1 MSKKLIFSLALLSI
15 ISLLSVTPADA
26 KRRERNVVRLETTM
40 GVIRIRLS
48 DQTPIHR
55 DNFKRLVQ
63 EGYYDG
69 TLFHRVIRDFMI
81 QGGDPTS
88 KGAPKDS
95 LLGDGEPGYTLPA
108 EIVYPDLY
116 HRRGMVAA
124 AREPDEVNPEFRSS
138 GSQFYIVWG
147 RKHSPQA
154 LKKVRAALMDK
165 GIEMD
170 HFIADAYEVTGGT
183 PHLDGTYTVFGEVIE
198 GLEVVRRIQLESTD
212 AHDRPL
218 TDVVIKK
225 ATLEKR

>member
-1 MSKKLIFSLALLSI
+1 MSKRLIFSLALLSI
-15 ISLLSVTPADA
+15 ISFLSVTPADA
-26 KRRERNVVRLETTM
+26 KRRVRNIVRLETTM

-183 PHLDGTYTVFGEVIE
+183 PHLDGTYTVFGEVVE
-198 GLEVVRRIQLESTD
+198 GMDVVRKINYVRTD
-212 AHDRPL
+212 DYDRPVD
-218 TDVVIKK
+218 DVHIIK
-225 ATLEKR
+225 ATVVR

>member
-1 MSKKLIFSLALLSI
+1 MSKRLIFSLALLSI
-15 ISLLSVTPADA
+15 ISFLSVTPADA
-26 KRRERNVVRLETTM
+26 KRRVRNIVRLETTM

-69 TLFHRVIRDFMI
+69 TLFHRVMI

-198 GLEVVRRIQLESTD
+198 GLEVVRRIQLEATD

-225 ATLEKR
+225 ATCLVLI

>member
-1 MSKKLIFSLALLSI
+1 MVKKLALPLVIFCIVSM
-15 ISLLSVTPADA
+15 LSVTSANA
-26 KRRERNVVRLETTM
+26 RKRTRNVVRLETSM
-40 GVIRIRLS
+40 GVIRIKLS

-81 QGGDPTS
+81 QGGDPDS

-95 LLGDGEPGYTLPA
+95 LLGDGGPDYTLPA

-124 AREPDEVNPEFRSS
+124 AREPDDVNPEFRSS

-147 RKHSPQA
+147 RKHTPQG
-154 LKKVRAALMDK
+154 LKKARAALMEK
-165 GIEMD
+165 GIEMNR
-170 HFIADAYEVTGGT
+170 FIADAYEVTGGT
-183 PHLDGTYTVFGEVIE
+183 PHLDGAYTVFGEVIE
-198 GLEVVRRIQLESTD
+198 GLDVVRRIQLEATD
-212 AHDRPL
+212 ANDRPL
-218 TDVVIKK
+218 SDVVIEK
-225 ATLEKR
+225 ATIEKR